1 MRQLQTV
8 MFFSAAADPVLD
20 AVPADRRQRP
30 GMADL
35 EIIQR
40 EPGAGGEFRATGPRS
55 FEIVARTQAPGSFLH
70 GAV

>member
-1 MRQLQTV
+1 
-8 MFFSAAADPVLD
+8 
-20 AVPADRRQRP
+20 
-30 GMADL
+30 MADL

-40 EPGAGGEFRATGPRS
+40 EPGAGGEFRATGRRS